1 MKFQKSQLFG
11 VLAFLLCSPIPW
23 LYFNPPDILAG
34 QPLAVYVVFLFFGGL
49 SCAATALLI
58 SLRAR
63 TTERAARIYV
73 FLFVLAFVGAYQFS
87 GLAPSWQCFG
97 KKLETAVG
105 RAAGQNCTTTC
116 TDNDTKPCSGWSSCW
131 DKFVSC
137 SSEGKDQ
144 DGRNCNGCCFSCDI
158 VCEEEEP
165 PPPSSQPPTV
175 SGTVACSQSGSN
187 GWCIGSAA
195 LNLFASDPQGFALTI
210 SGTIDG
216 SAFTCAVGNSCSIAL
231 AEGNGS
237 ITYKATAATSGLSS
251 ATGST
256 AWKRDVTVPGI
267 SAVYPAANGAN
278 GWHKTSPVS
287 VSTSG
292 SDAMSGLASA
302 QVSINGGP
310 WQTSASLTN
319 GTYTVNFRTMDNAG
333 NSSTISRTI
342 KVDSTPPTVNPVVP
356 SPDGRNNWFVTAP
369 VNVSVNGADTGSG
382 LASALLS
389 VDGSTWQ
396 PNLSLDDGV
405 YTIEFK
411 STDNAGNIAT
421 ATRTVKVDASVPAIL
436 TSTTGTEGSSGWY
449 VSQTTTSIAADELS
463 GVDHI
468 EYNQNDTGWQAGSS
482 FVSVEGINKID
493 IKIYDVAGNVAS
505 QTLEIKVDT
514 TPPIISTS
522 VSGTKG
528 LADWYVSQTTIG
540 ISAHDEVSGVDHIEY
555 DQDSGGWQNG
565 ISITS
570 DDGVNTI
577 VIRAFDLAGNISSK
591 SLEIK
596 VDTTAP
602 TLTPL
607 VPTPD
612 GLNNW
617 FISAPVPVSVNGSDS
632 GSGLASVALS
642 VDESDWQPDASLRD
656 GVYIVNF
663 QAFDNAGNS
672 TTASETVKIDTVAP
686 VLSTSI
692 AGTKG
697 NSGWYV
703 SQATT
708 TISARDETSS
718 VDRIEFNQNKAG
730 WKEGT
735 SVLSKDGINEIAV
748 RAYDLA
754 GNMSSGS
761 IQVKVDTE
769 KPVSQFTSPLNAST
783 DTLIRGVYELYGS
796 SSDTVSGVWT
806 AEISLDRKSWLP
818 LEVVSNGVWKYAW
831 DTSSWVDGEYPV
843 VVRTTD
849 VAGNVEATDSGARVT
864 LLVNNAPPHIK
875 LTPEWFIWQSGY
887 LVIKTEYFPVRDGM
901 IEIADRDG
909 RWPGVKIP
917 FGEKYPAEI
926 KWDRRF
932 ADGVLA
938 PSGDYRVTVSAC
950 NIFDLCSQKKAIIK
964 IPWIAI
970 VLPTEPVATQLVEV
984 EPPPIT
990 EPLPTSVLPVVEL
1003 PNMETEIHAESKSG
1017 YQPALSS
1024 LSFVVLIALMWAVS
1038 SAALSDNRP
1047 AAICAI
1053 AKTITSQKRKGEFSY
1068 E

>member
-1 MKFQKSQLFG
+1 MKINKSQIFCG
-11 VLAFLLCSPIPW
+11 LAFLLWLPIPW
-23 LYFNPPDILAG
+23 LYLNPPDILAG

-49 SCAATALLI
+49 SSAATALLI
-58 SLRAR
+58 SLRR
-63 TTERAARIYV
+63 RISERAARICL
-73 FLFVLAFVGAYQFS
+73 FLFILAFVGAYQFS

-97 KKLETAVG
+97 KRLEAAVG

-116 TDNDTKPCSGWSSCW
+116 TDNDKKPCSGWSSCW

-137 SSEGKDQ
+137 SSAGKDQ
-144 DGRNCNGCCFSCDI
+144 DGRNCNGCCFSCDV

-165 PPPSSQPPTV
+165 PPPSYQPPAV
-175 SGTVACSQSGSN
+175 SGTVACSQAGSN
-187 GWCIGSAA
+187 GWCIGSAS

-210 SGTIDG
+210 SGTING
-216 SAFTCAVGNSCSIAL
+216 SDFTCAVGISCSIAL

-256 AWKRDVTVPGI
+256 AWKRDVTVPGV
-267 SAVYPAANGAN
+267 SAVYPPANGAN
-278 GWHKTSPVS
+278 GWHKTSPVA

-302 QVSINGGP
+302 QLSVNGGP
-310 WQTSASLTN
+310 WQASASLSN
-319 GTYTVNFRTMDNAG
+319 GTYTVNFRTVDNAG
-333 NSSTISRTI
+333 NSSTVSRTI
-342 KVDSTPPTVNPVVP
+342 EVDSTPPTVNPVVP
-356 SPDGRNNWFVTAP
+356 SPDGLNDWFVTSP
-369 VNVSVNGADTGSG
+369 VNVSVNGADIGSG

-396 PNLSLDDGV
+396 PNLSLGDGV
-405 YTIEFK
+405 YTIEFR
-411 STDNAGNIAT
+411 STDNAGNITT
-421 ATRTVKVDASVPAIL
+421 ATRTVKVDASVPSIV

-449 VSQTTTSIAADELS
+449 VSQTTTSISADELS

-468 EYNQNDTGWQAGSS
+468 EYNQNNTGWQDGSS

-493 IKIYDVAGNVAS
+493 IKIYDVAGNVAM

-528 LADWYVSQTTIG
+528 LADWYVSQTTTG
-540 ISAHDEVSGVDHIEY
+540 ISAHDEVSGVNQVEY
-555 DQDSGGWQNG
+555 DQNSSGWQNG
-565 ISITS
+565 VSITS
-570 DDGVNTI
+570 DDGVNT
-577 VIRAFDLAGNISSK
+577 VAIRAFDLAGNVASK

-596 VDTTAP
+596 VDTVAP
-602 TLTPL
+602 ILIPL
-607 VPTPD
+607 VPIPD
-612 GLNNW
+612 GLNSW
-617 FISAPVPVSVNGSDS
+617 FISAPVPVSVNGSDL
-632 GSGLASVALS
+632 GSGLASAALS
-642 VDESDWQPDASLRD
+642 VDDSEWQPDASLMD
-656 GVYIVNF
+656 GVHVVNF

-672 TTASETVKIDTVAP
+672 TTASQTVKVDTVAP
-686 VLSTSI
+686 VLSTSV

-697 NSGWYV
+697 NAGWYV

-735 SVLSKDGINEIAV
+735 SVQSQDGINEIAV
-748 RAYDLA
+748 RAKDLA
-754 GNMSSGS
+754 GNMSSDS

-783 DTLIRGVYELYGS
+783 DTLIRGVYDSFGS
-796 SSDTVSGVWT
+796 SSDTVSGLSIV
-806 AEISLDRKSWLP
+806 EISLDGHTWLP
-818 LEVVSNGVWKYAW
+818 LEISSSGGWAYTW
-831 DTSSWVDGEYPV
+831 DTSSWMDGEYPV

-849 VAGNVEATDSGARVT
+849 VAGNVEGTASGARVT
-864 LLVNNAPPHIK
+864 LLVNNEPPHIK
-875 LTPEWFIWQSGY
+875 LTPEWFIWQSGL

-909 RWPGVKIP
+909 RWPSVKIP

-950 NIFDLCSQKKAIIK
+950 NIFDLCSQKKATIK

-984 EPPPIT
+984 KRPEIN
-990 EPLPTSVLPVVEL
+990 EPLPTSVPPVVEL
-1003 PNMETEIHAESKSG
+1003 PNMEPEIHAESKSG

-1038 SAALSDNRP
+1038 SAALSDKRP
-1047 AAICAI
+1047 AAIRAV
-1053 AKTITSQKRKGEFSY
+1053 AKTITSQKHKGEY
-1068 E
+1068 